1 MIYCF
6 TDNVILCSCQKDN
19 AWVWIQDHPKVIK
32 SNLVTCFNNEYPKEK
47 CDVPVIS
54 QLSVDRH
61 KDNSVS
67 VSWFI
72 RNRTAIK
79 ALQILY
85 YGEDGHTDVSKAT
98 LNQKNKNSLSIKHN
112 ILNIFSCR

>member
-1 MIYCF
+1 MYYF

-32 SNLVTCFNNEYPKEK
+32 SNSVTCYNNEYPKEK

-85 YGEDGHTDVSKAT
+85 YGEEGNTDVS
-98 LNQKNKNSLSIKHN
+98 IKLLH
-112 ILNIFSCR
+112 ILNK

>member
-1 MIYCF
+1 M
-6 TDNVILCSCQKDN
+6 
-19 AWVWIQDHPKVIK
+19 
-32 SNLVTCFNNEYPKEK
+32 
-47 CDVPVIS
+47 PVIS
-54 QLSVDRH
+54 QLSVDKH

-85 YGEDGHTDVSKAT
+85 YGEDSNSDVSIIIAMI
-98 LNQKNKNSLSIKHN
+98 NKNFELK
-112 ILNIFSCR
+112 LNF